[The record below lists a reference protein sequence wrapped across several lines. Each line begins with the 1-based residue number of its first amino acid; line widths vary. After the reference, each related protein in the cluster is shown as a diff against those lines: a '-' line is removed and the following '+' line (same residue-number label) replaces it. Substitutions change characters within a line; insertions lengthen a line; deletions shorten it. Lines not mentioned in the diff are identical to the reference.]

1 MALQYAARL
10 ALIAFATANVQGLLS
25 KSDLFSTLQTGLLV
39 AVIFFVLGVIIGDL
53 ARKAVEESVEK
64 DLRQAFQNQASQE
77 LTSSNS

>member
-1 MALQYAARL
+1 LALQYAARL

-39 AVIFFVLGVIIGDL
+39 AVIFFVLGAIIGDL

-64 DLRQAFQNQASQE
+64 DLRQAFQDQASQE

>member
-1 MALQYAARL
+1 LALQYAARL
-10 ALIAFATANVQGLLS
+10 ALIAFATTNVQGLLS

-39 AVIFFVLGVIIGDL
+39 AVIFFVLGAIIGDL

-64 DLRQAFQNQASQE
+64 DLRQAFQSQATQE

>member
-10 ALIAFATANVQGLLS
+10 ALIAFATTNVQGLLS

-39 AVIFFVLGVIIGDL
+39 AVIFFVLGAIIGDL

-64 DLRQAFQNQASQE
+64 DLRQAFQNQATQE